1 MSGKSSY
8 CVQGQYVLG
17 TDPSSCDGTM
27 MSLQACEPRAQSACA
42 NGEVSILVKGEP
54 KCIPCLAGVEDYSTG
69 TCKATCITKP
79 NTTVMVSSG
88 ANLGDDKAA
97 AIASC
102 KQSCGCAYVIQ
113 DEDTNLFYPIQQT
126 QLSAKRDK
134 DCSANC
140 TPVYVPN
147 EEDPAAWAYQK
158 IDHGYPSNSLT
169 KDECQQYA
177 NSLGNDVDMSVIEGF
192 NNRGYISASFNYPSG
207 CTSRMF
213 GKITQVYYNTQKFEK
228 EATWKTKRGRIRKA
242 DLSGRKKKCG
252 YVYGS
257 DTNLQPYLCIE
268 KRTPPAGKKVVTGTI
283 YSKDCD

>member
-1 MSGKSSY
+1 MPCQGTKNILPYYKKKDYNAQHVRKSTY
-8 CVQGQYVLG
+8 CVQGRYVVG

-27 MSLQACEPRAQSACA
+27 MSLQACEPRVHSVCA
-42 NGEVSILVKGEP
+42 NGEVSVMVKGEP
-54 KCIPCLAGVEDYSTG
+54 KCLPCLAGVEDYSTG

-79 NTTVMVSSG
+79 NTTVMVSSE

-147 EEDPAAWAYQK
+147 EENPADWAYLK
-158 IDHGYPSNSLT
+158 IGEGTPSNSLT
-169 KDECQQYA
+169 EDERQQYA
-177 NSLGNDVDMSVIEGF
+177 NSLGIEFLVQEGF
-192 NNRGYISASFNYPSG
+192 NKLGPITGSFNLPSG
-207 CTSRMF
+207 CTSRMYAE
-213 GKITQVYYNTQKFEK
+213 KLTRVYYNRQK
-228 EATWKTKRGRIRKA
+228 I
-242 DLSGRKKKCG
+242 
-252 YVYGS
+252 
-257 DTNLQPYLCIE
+257 
-268 KRTPPAGKKVVTGTI
+268 
-283 YSKDCD
+283 

>member
-79 NTTVMVSSG
+79 NATVMVSSG
-88 ANLGDDKAA
+88 ATLGDDKAA

-113 DEDTNLFYPIQQT
+113 DEDTNLFYPIQRT

-147 EEDPAAWAYQK
+147 EEDPTAWAYQK
-158 IDHGYPSNSLT
+158 INDTNQYPSNSLT
-169 KDECQQYA
+169 EDECKQYA
-177 NSLGNDVDMSVIEGF
+177 TSLGNDVPFSVQSGF
-192 NNRGYISASFNYPSG
+192 NNRGPISASFKLPSG
-207 CTSRMF
+207 CTSKMF
-213 GKITQVYYNTQKFEK
+213 GKLTRIYYNQQKFEK
-228 EATWKTKRGRIRKA
+228 EAKFKYGSRIITK
-242 DLSGRKKKCG
+242 DFSDRKKPCG
-252 YVYGS
+252 YKS
-257 DTNLQPYLCIE
+257 FLCID